1 MNVWTA
7 MTRIPLPSP
16 ETFTAE
22 QQRVYEAIVA
32 GPRGALRGPL
42 RAALHNPELADKWQQ
57 LGELLRYRTSLPPQ
71 LKELAILV
79 TGRHCHAQL
88 EWHIHERMALKAG
101 LSPDVIA
108 DVYAGRRPRALDADG
123 LAIYDYAEELNRRK
137 TVGEAN
143 YHRVLERW
151 QAVGVVELTALI
163 GYYTMVAMTL
173 NCHDIPLPEGVPP
186 PLPPAP
192 E

>member
-1 MNVWTA
+1 MP
-7 MTRIPLPSP
+7 RIPLFPSDDMSP
-16 ETFTAE
+16 E
-22 QQRVYEAIVA
+22 QRRVHDAVVA
-32 GPRGALRGPL
+32 GPRGELRGPL
-42 RAALHNPELADKWQQ
+42 RAVLHRPELADKMQQ
-57 LGELLRYRTSLPPQ
+57 LGELLRYRTSLPPH

-88 EWHIHERMALKAG
+88 EWHIHEQMAVKAG

-108 DVYAGRRPRALDADG
+108 DVHAGRRPRALDADG

-137 TVGEAN
+137 TVGETN
-143 YHRVLERW
+143 YRRVLERW